1 MIKDENK
8 QLTNGIEIPT
18 MAFGTWQIDPKDA
31 YDATKNAILCGYR
44 HIDTAEAYEN
54 EKEIGQA
61 IKDLDARKDIFLVSK
76 LPSHIKTYE
85 ETKEH
90 FKKSLEN
97 LQTDYLDL
105 YLIHA
110 PWPWSSVG
118 EDCTK
123 GNIEVW
129 KAMIDLYIEG
139 KIRSIG
145 VSNFHP
151 EHIEALIQATSFV
164 PHVNQI
170 RFFIGNTQEA
180 IYSYCKEHH
189 ILVEAYS
196 PLATGKLMEHPQII
210 AMAKKYN
217 VSIPALCIRYCIERD
232 TVVLVK
238 SIHKE
243 RMLQN
248 LSVDFVISK
257 EDMDALF
264 NIEIPQE
271 WKRKYRS

>member
-1 MIKDENK
+1 MVKDENK
-8 QLTNGIEIPT
+8 LLTNGIEIPT
-18 MAFGTWQIDPKDA
+18 MAFGTWQIESKDA
-31 YDATKNAILCGYR
+31 YEATKNAILCGYR
-44 HIDTAEAYEN
+44 HIDTAMAYEN

-61 IKDLDARKDIFLVSK
+61 IKDLDVRKDIFLASK

-85 ETKEH
+85 ETKEY
-90 FKKSLEN
+90 FQKSLEN

-123 GNIEVW
+123 GNIEAW
-129 KAMIDLYIEG
+129 KAMIDLYKEG

-180 IYSYCKEHH
+180 IYSYCKKHH

-196 PLATGKLMEHPQII
+196 PLATGKLMEHPKII
-210 AMAKKYN
+210 EMAKKYN

-248 LSVDFVISK
+248 LSVDFEISK
-257 EDMDALF
+257 EDMKSLLH
-264 NIEIPQE
+264 IEIPNE